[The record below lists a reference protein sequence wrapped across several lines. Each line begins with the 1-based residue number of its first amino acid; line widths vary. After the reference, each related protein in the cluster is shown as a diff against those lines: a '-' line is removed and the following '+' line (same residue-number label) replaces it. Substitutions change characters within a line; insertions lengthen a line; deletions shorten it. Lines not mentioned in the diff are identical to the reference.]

1 MNLFPD
7 IYLHAFR
14 KRKQLHSGAQLTIAL
29 ILPPARQHPRHVATR
44 LQDTIEPKEKH
55 TATHPPNK

>member
-29 ILPPARQHPRHVATR
+29 ILPPARQQSYHYNIIIIS
-44 LQDTIEPKEKH
+44 LQYHYNIVT
-55 TATHPPNK
+55 TSS